1 MDEPNEPHEPD
12 AGERD
17 EQIAREF
24 ANIKVHE
31 LLVNTTTMLASIAA
45 IRLGE
50 SPDRDLEQA
59 KLAIDA
65 IKALQ
70 RPLADFLDDDM
81 KSQLNGLIA
90 SLQMAY
96 VNTVVPASAAEAP
109 SNGEAAPPESGTP

>member
-1 MDEPNEPHEPD
+1 MDEPNEPSEPQ
-12 AGERD
+12 ERD

-50 SPDRDLEQA
+50 PPDRDLEQA

-109 SNGEAAPPESGTP
+109 GDEAAPPDGDAA

>member
-1 MDEPNEPHEPD
+1 MAEPNEPSEPQ
-12 AGERD
+12 ERD

-96 VNTVVPASAAEAP
+96 VNAVVPASAAEAP
-109 SNGEAAPPESGTP
+109 GDEAAPPDGDAA

>member
-1 MDEPNEPHEPD
+1 MDEPD
-12 AGERD
+12 ERD
-17 EQIAREF
+17 ERDEEIAREF
-24 ANIKVHE
+24 ADIKVHE

-50 SPDRDLEQA
+50 PPDRDLEQA

-96 VNTVVPASAAEAP
+96 VNAVVPASAAEAP
-109 SNGEAAPPESGTP
+109 SDGEAAPPADDAP